1 MPDKPK
7 GPSQRQL
14 RVGEMIRHVLSDLLM
29 RGEIHDD
36 DLAGS
41 LITITEVRM
50 SPDLKLATAYVRPL
64 GNLEPAGPIIKA
76 LARHAKYIRGAVAPK
91 INLKYAPQFRF
102 LEDDVFDEAQRIEE
116 LLASPKVRADIEK
129 KSDD

>member
-1 MPDKPK
+1 MPDKPR

-14 RVGEMIRHVLSDLLM
+14 RVGEMIRQALSDVLT

-41 LITITEVRM
+41 LVTITEVRM

-64 GNLEPAGPIIKA
+64 GNLQPAGPIIKA
-76 LARHAKYIRGAVAPK
+76 LARHAKFIRGQVAPK
-91 INLKYAPQFRF
+91 VNLKYAPQFRF
-102 LEDDVFDEAQRIEE
+102 REDDVFDEAQRIEE
-116 LLASPKVRADIEK
+116 LLASPQVRRDVEK
-129 KSDD
+129 D